1 MDNSIHPVTLSA
13 QASYTLDDAIAHLLG
28 LLKRGLVKS
37 EIKVTLSGVVPE
49 DLHEISTLPGTLN
62 EHLIA
67 LTNAAL
73 SEGNTE
79 EAARIDRL
87 LKDADIYMQY
97 LTDEIAK
104 GPDSAIRIDQ
114 DATQQTG
121 VRHFT
126 LKSINDW
133 HKANKAELDQ
143 ALGIDDSGTH
153 STIQRDIT
161 DNGNPSST
169 TKVRNLNNTLGLLLQ
184 LIIDLKGCPGDLKKD
199 KEPNYLNLAKR
210 IEDINNQEFKS
221 KIPSQSSESVR
232 KVLQA
237 AYKQLTSY

>member
-1 MDNSIHPVTLSA
+1 MANSTHPVTLSA

-37 EIKVTLSGVVPE
+37 EIKITLSGVAEE
-49 DLHEISTLPGTLN
+49 DLHEISNLPGTLN

-79 EAARIDRL
+79 EVARIDRL

-104 GPDSAIRIDQ
+104 GSGSAIRIDL
-114 DATQQTG
+114 DTTQETG
-121 VRHFT
+121 VRHYT

-133 HKANKAELDQ
+133 FSANKYALDAATNTTVASPAETPLTEKSLGTLHLTI
-143 ALGIDDSGTH
+143 ALLCE
-153 STIQRDIT
+153 R
-161 DNGNPSST
+161 
-169 TKVRNLNNTLGLLLQ
+169 
-184 LIIDLKGCPGDLKKD
+184 
-199 KEPNYLNLAKR
+199 LAKDATSKNKFLTGEKTNHSAIAR
-210 IEDINNQEFKS
+210 ELEKAAVKINGLSAATFVKVIRDSFKTLSSLS
-221 KIPSQSSESVR
+221 K
-232 KVLQA
+232 
-237 AYKQLTSY
+237 

>member
-1 MDNSIHPVTLSA
+1 MTNSNHPVTLSA
-13 QASYTLDDAIAHLLG
+13 QASYTLNDAIAHLLG

-37 EIKVTLSGVVPE
+37 EIKVTLSGVAQE

-79 EAARIDRL
+79 EVEQIDKL
-87 LKDADIYMQY
+87 LNDADIYMQY

-104 GPDSAIRIDQ
+104 GLGSAIRIDQ
-114 DATQQTG
+114 DTTQTTG
-121 VRHFT
+121 VRHYT

-143 ALGIDDSGTH
+143 ALGISSLTESSSHQEDV
-153 STIQRDIT
+153 DI
-161 DNGNPSST
+161 GKSLPQ
-169 TKVRNLNNTLGLLLQ
+169 TKMRNLNNTIGLLVQ
-184 LIIDLKGCPGDLKKD
+184 LIVEMKGCPDKYKNN
-199 KEPNYLNLAKR
+199 KEPNCLNLANK
-210 IEDINNQEFKS
+210 IKEINDETFNG
-221 KIPSQSSESVR
+221 KIPAQGIESVR

-237 AYKQLTSY
+237 AHKQITSY

>member
-1 MDNSIHPVTLSA
+1 MANSNHPVTLSA

-37 EIKVTLSGVVPE
+37 EIKVTLSGVAQE

-79 EAARIDRL
+79 EVERIDKL
-87 LKDADIYMQY
+87 LNDADIYMQY

-104 GPDSAIRIDQ
+104 GLGSAIRIDQ
-114 DATQQTG
+114 DTTQTTG
-121 VRHFT
+121 VRHYT

-143 ALGIDDSGTH
+143 ALGISS
-153 STIQRDIT
+153 STE
-161 DNGNPSST
+161 PSSHQEDVDIGKSLPQ
-169 TKVRNLNNTLGLLLQ
+169 TKMRNLNNTIGLLVQ
-184 LIIDLKGCPGDLKKD
+184 LIVEMKGCPDKYKNN
-199 KEPNYLNLAKR
+199 KEPNCLNLANK
-210 IEDINNQEFKS
+210 IKEINDETFNS
-221 KIPSQSSESVR
+221 KIPAQGIESVR

-237 AYKQLTSY
+237 AHKQITSY

>member
-1 MDNSIHPVTLSA
+1 MTNSTHPLTLSA
-13 QASYTLDDAIAHLLG
+13 QASYTLDDAIAYLLG

-37 EIKVTLSGVVPE
+37 EIKVTLSGVTEE

-67 LTNAAL
+67 LMNAAL
-73 SEGNTE
+73 SEGNTDE
-79 EAARIDRL
+79 VGRIDQL
-87 LKDADIYMQY
+87 LIAADTYMQY
-97 LTDEIAK
+97 LTDEIAM
-104 GPDSAIRIDQ
+104 GPGSAIRIDQ
-114 DATQQTG
+114 DTTLETG
-121 VRHFT
+121 VRHYT

-143 ALGIDDSGTH
+143 ALGIDDSGTQP
-153 STIQRDIT
+153 TIQRDMS
-161 DNGNPSST
+161 DNGNPTST
-169 TKVRNLNNTLGLLLQ
+169 TKVRNLNNTLGLLLR

-199 KEPNYLNLAKR
+199 TEPNYLNLAKR
-210 IEDINNQEFKS
+210 IEDINNEEFKS
-221 KIPSQSSESVR
+221 KIPSQSAESVR